1 MKGNRIAKNAAGL
14 PKGGAHIK
22 RGTDG
27 WSVYFWNTADQ
38 FIQFPSPD
46 KGGQIVVVKA
56 GENFYDVIKNKV
68 DWGNISFS
76 QAYQT
81 AQTIGKPASSS
92 SRSSG
97 SSRSS
102 SSRSSGSSR
111 SSSSKGTTVT
121 PGGTPVVP
129 GVATIPTAGMAFGT
143 TGKIVAG
150 GLAVVIGGLL
160 IRRMIAPP
168 APRSIIAP
176 PPSPSTAQKFIDSRE
191 QDELEKMR
199 ANIFAN

>member
-1 MKGNRIAKNAAGL
+1 MAIAKNTAGL
-14 PKGGAHIK
+14 PTRGGAHIK

-27 WSVYFWNTADQ
+27 WSVYFWNTAEQ
-38 FIQFPSPD
+38 VIQFPSPD
-46 KGGQIVVVKA
+46 NNGKLVTVKA
-56 GENFYDVIKNKV
+56 GENFYDVIKNKL
-68 DWGNISFS
+68 DWGNISHS

-81 AQTIGKPASSS
+81 AQTIGKPVSSSSRSASSSS
-92 SRSSG
+92 SRSS
-97 SSRSS
+97 
-102 SSRSSGSSR
+102 
-111 SSSSKGTTVT
+111 SSSKGKTAT
-121 PGGTPVVP
+121 PGGAPVVP

-143 TGKIVAG
+143 TGKVVAG

-176 PPSPSTAQKFIDSRE
+176 PPSPSSAQAFIDSRE

>member
-1 MKGNRIAKNAAGL
+1 MAIAKNTAGL
-14 PKGGAHIK
+14 PKGGGAHIK

-27 WSVYFWNTADQ
+27 WSVYFWNTAEQ
-38 FIQFPSPD
+38 VIQFPSPD
-46 KGGQIVVVKA
+46 KGGKLVTVKA

-68 DWGNISFS
+68 DWGNIGFR

-81 AQTIGKPASSS
+81 AQTIGKPVSS
-92 SRSSG
+92 

-102 SSRSSGSSR
+102 SSRSS
-111 SSSSKGTTVT
+111 SSKGKTAT
-121 PGGTPVVP
+121 PGGAPVVP
-129 GVATIPTAGMAFGT
+129 GVATIPTAGMALGT
-143 TGKIVAG
+143 TGKVVAG

-176 PPSPSTAQKFIDSRE
+176 PPSPSSAQAFIDSRE